1 MPCIL
6 PGEINVSLSYCDFFF
21 FWPLQRERDRPQTG
35 ETFFLCFFFFSPFPS
50 FYSLFIF
57 QSDMS
62 RESDSPAWKTHLES
76 IRPCLAPSPSPPQML
91 FLGMEGGG
99 WGDTPMN
106 HLLEGIIF
114 LLCRKKSLGV
124 GMPWGRLKDPTW
136 MRMEWKLLGSRSL
149 LNRWKASPGVGNI
162 LPLPSQWDAGSQIF
176 TKSGGEVCGGLDDL
190 STVWEGE
197 LCLWI

>member
-1 MPCIL
+1 MSHYLIVL
-6 PGEINVSLSYCDFFF
+6 FF

-35 ETFFLCFFFFSPFPS
+35 EIFSFVFFFPFPS

-76 IRPCLAPSPSPPQML
+76 IGPCLAPSPSPPQML

-114 LLCRKKSLGV
+114 LLCRKKSLGI
-124 GMPWGRLKDPTW
+124 GMP
-136 MRMEWKLLGSRSL
+136 
-149 LNRWKASPGVGNI
+149 
-162 LPLPSQWDAGSQIF
+162 
-176 TKSGGEVCGGLDDL
+176 
-190 STVWEGE
+190 
-197 LCLWI
+197 